1 MLRGFRWQLVALLTA
16 ASLFAISLLVRSGDS
31 PLPST
36 PTPEAA
42 TEAAAQATAA
52 PLDVSA
58 DPSGNPTALSSTRV
72 TDDVPTYREALVG
85 NVQRL
90 NPLFAAL
97 NPVDRD
103 ITSLIFEGLT
113 QTNAYGEPQAL
124 LALDWTISSDG
135 LEYTVRLREDVL
147 WQDGIPFSADDV
159 VYTMSVLR
167 QPDFPGPTELGEF
180 WRTVETEKLGDH
192 LVRFRLTQRLGRFL
206 DMLRIGIL
214 PAHALQ
220 GTGAAQLASHPFN
233 LSPIGTGPYQLEALR
248 VSDGAIA
255 AVDLRVAPNY
265 RQRPQGQAGYA
276 LDRVRFILFDDFAT
290 AREALAQGLVD
301 GLVAGERQERKPLLN
316 VAGVVPYTQIQPD
329 LGVIIFNWQQDETAF
344 FREQRLRVALEV
356 GVDRSSVVERNLLN
370 EAVRAD
376 SPIMPGSWA
385 YLADLPWPP
394 HNPGEARDLLARA
407 YERAQETTAEAT
419 PEADSTAEVS
429 AELTA
434 ESTEAA
440 PPSSGTLF
448 DFDILAPDDPA
459 LVALA
464 QEIATQWSQYGLGVT
479 VTPADD
485 VTFQARLESGDFDAA
500 LVELALGDSADPD
513 VYEFWHEGQYQ
524 TGKNYGGASDRRV
537 SEALEKARQEV
548 SGVNRVAY
556 YQQFQRDFVDRAI
569 AIPLYYPLFTYAI
582 ADDVE
587 GVQLGFIGSPAD
599 RFRNIRDWVLYRE

>member
-31 PLPST
+31 PVPAQ
-36 PTPEAA
+36 PTPAAA
-42 TEAAAQATAA
+42 TEVAAQATALPTDA
-52 PLDVSA
+52 IAQDSA
-58 DPSGNPTALSSTRV
+58 GPTTSPAMRSA
-72 TDDVPTYREALVG
+72 DDVPTYREALVG
-85 NVQRL
+85 DVQRL

-113 QTNAYGEPQAL
+113 KTNAYGEPQAL

-147 WQDGIPFSADDV
+147 WQDGVPFSADDV
-159 VYTMSVLR
+159 VYTMSLLR
-167 QPDFPGPTELGEF
+167 QPDFPGATELGEF
-180 WRTVETEKLGDH
+180 WRTVETEKLDNH

-248 VSDGAIA
+248 ADNGEIM

-265 RQRPQGQAGYA
+265 RQRPEGQTGYA
-276 LDRVRFILFDDFAT
+276 LDRVRFIMFDDFAA
-290 AREALAQGLVD
+290 ARQALADGRVD
-301 GLVAGERQERKPLLN
+301 ALVAGERPERKPLLN

-329 LGVIIFNWQQDETAF
+329 LGVIIFNWQRDETAF

-385 YLADLPWPP
+385 YLSDLAWPP
-394 HNPGEARDLLARA
+394 HNPGEARELLARA
-407 YERAQETTAEAT
+407 YERAQETAAEAT
-419 PEADSTAEVS
+419 PEPESTAEVN
-429 AELTA
+429 A

-440 PPSSGTLF
+440 APSSGTLF
-448 DFDILAPDDPA
+448 DFDILAPSDPA
-459 LVALA
+459 LVAMA

-479 VTPADD
+479 VTSADD
-485 VTFQARLESGDFDAA
+485 ETFQARLESGDFDAA
-500 LVELALGDSADPD
+500 LVELSLGDSADPD

-537 SEALEKARQEV
+537 SEALEKARQDI
-548 SGVNRVAY
+548 SGINRVAY

-569 AIPLYYPLFTYAI
+569 AIPMYYPLFTYAVS
-582 ADDVE
+582 DDVE
-587 GVQLGFIGSPAD
+587 GVQLGFIGTPAD
-599 RFRNIRDWVLYRE
+599 RFRNIQDWVLYRE

>member
-1 MLRGFRWQLVALLTA
+1 MLRGFRWQLIALLTA
-16 ASLFAISLLVRSGDS
+16 ASLFAISLLVRTGD
-31 PLPST
+31 T
-36 PTPEAA
+36 PVPPTPVPEAA
-42 TEAAAQATAA
+42 TEVAVQATAA
-52 PLDVSA
+52 PDT
-58 DPSGNPTALSSTRV
+58 PQTNPTTAQPVRV
-72 TDDVPTYREALVG
+72 ADDVPTYREALVG
-85 NVQRL
+85 DVQRL

-113 QTNAYGEPQAL
+113 KTNAYGEPQAL

-147 WQDGIPFSADDV
+147 WQDGIPFTADDV

-167 QPDFPGPTELGEF
+167 QPDFPGPAELGEF
-180 WRTVETEKLGDH
+180 WRTVETEKLDDH

-206 DMLRIGIL
+206 DMLRVGIL

-220 GTGAAQLASHPFN
+220 GTSAAQLAAHPFN

-248 VSDGAIA
+248 ASNGEII

-265 RQRPQGQAGYA
+265 RLRPEGQSGYA
-276 LDRVRFILFDDFAT
+276 LERVRFILFDDFAS
-290 AREALAQGLVD
+290 ARDALAEGLVD
-301 GLVAGERQERKPLLN
+301 GLVAGERQERRPLLN
-316 VAGVVPYTQIQPD
+316 IGGVVPYTQIQPD
-329 LGVIIFNWQQDETAF
+329 LGIIIFNWQRPETSF

-385 YLADLPWPP
+385 YLADLQWPS

-407 YERAQETTAEAT
+407 YERAQETAAEAT
-419 PEADSTAEVS
+419 PEAEVTS
-429 AELTA
+429 EATGEPGA
-434 ESTEAA
+434 DSTEAPLP
-440 PPSSGTLF
+440 PPSNTLF

-459 LVALA
+459 LVAMA

-479 VTPADD
+479 VTAADD
-485 VTFQARLESGDFDAA
+485 ETFQARLESGDFDAA

-537 SEALEKARQEV
+537 SEALEKARQEI
-548 SGVNRVAY
+548 SGINRVAY

-569 AIPLYYPLFTYAI
+569 AIPLYYPLFTYAV
-582 ADDVE
+582 ADDIE
-587 GVQLGFIGSPAD
+587 GVQLGFIGTPAD
-599 RFRNIRDWVLYRE
+599 RFRNIQDWVLYRQ